1 MQQPP
6 QDHLERTKGHHLMPQ
21 LVNDEIILDTID
33 KGLNLLGENPK
44 QALWYCL
51 EKDFQFD
58 RHKVPENLES
68 FEETL
73 KGFFGLGYNFL
84 EAHFR
89 QQLQKATAEDLQG
102 YKTFAD
108 CIHGLRKKAENV
120 KEQTIGPELRSE
132 PYADNKK
139 LEV

>member
-1 MQQPP
+1 MS
-6 QDHLERTKGHHLMPQ
+6 Q
-21 LVNDEIILDTID
+21 LITDEIILDVID
-33 KGLNLLGENPK
+33 KGFNLLGENPK
-44 QALWYCL
+44 QALWFCL
-51 EKDFQFD
+51 EKDFRFD
-58 RHKVPENLES
+58 RQKVPENLEA

-89 QQLQKATAEDLQG
+89 QQLHKATGEDLQG

-108 CIHGLRKKAENV
+108 CIRGLRKKAENA
-120 KEQTIGPELRSE
+120 KEQPVGPELRLE
-132 PYADNKK
+132 PCVDSNL